1 MAKVIVSRKKY
12 FSFDYHRILLEIIG
26 FFILVFLLSA
36 SSAKAQETIKI
47 GVLSDGPYWSHQE
60 LMDSVHR
67 ELEKLVNGQFII
79 SYPKETFLNGDFDS
93 NKIKKYAQK
102 IAHRKDLNLILSL
115 GTEAGMVLAQIEP
128 LPVPVVAMSVF
139 LPISRELVYKE
150 TYHPKN
156 PNWTTSFDPD
166 LVIKISDLLPKLA
179 PFKKITLLCSYL
191 LCKPELNITEMIMST
206 GEEADLDS
214 EVVIISP
221 EDFEEKI
228 AQLDTSLV
236 FIPPLNGFAEP
247 QMISLYEELAK
258 KKILAYTDDGIY
270 GIKQGALVSLH
281 EKDFAKQGR
290 NYALK
295 ILDILN
301 GISPR
306 DMTVKDIETTKLTF
320 NLETARKINY
330 GIPLEFIDEARLF
343 GNEKL
348 KARLSFK
355 EAIQTALDQNYD
367 IKVQALIQNQAFQ
380 QMKIVQSDYF
390 PQVFSSLNY
399 SRIDDTR
406 ADVFPKPRGESK
418 FQLNLQ
424 QQLVNRELNKSIESA
439 KHGSDVEKKNL
450 EITNQDIIEQV
461 SIAYMDVLLG
471 KELVLIRREFL
482 NIIRE
487 NRDIAQLKFN
497 LKETGKSDVLRLD
510 IDLENARIELLNIQ
524 ETHFRS
530 LVRLN
535 NLLNLPRETEYEFEL
550 QPFSEGSYNNRK
562 KKFENFFRSGEE
574 FKIMRDYF
582 TEDTLKRSVE
592 LQSIEAS
599 IQQTQADR
607 EVVRSRFLPTA
618 EFNASWF
625 QQLQENSRSLTA
637 TEMGAYDDSY
647 EKGWMAEL
655 RMNIPIFLG
664 GSRFK
669 ELGQANAKIM
679 EFTNRKNNLKND
691 LSERARTGLY
701 NVYKNRRNADFS
713 IRNVISSKE
722 NLKLSEVSYREGD
735 LPVID
740 LLDSQTNLIQS
751 QITSISA
758 RYQFYS
764 SLFRL
769 FRIQGRTDLISDF
782 LEPATIESLR
792 EEMNQYLNQKM
803 GQKKTA
809 RDSLPVEETENK
821 GKVNP

>member
-1 MAKVIVSRKKY
+1 MVRVLGKKKY
-12 FSFDYHRILLEIIG
+12 LGFGFNRIFIKAIG
-26 FFILVFLLSA
+26 SVFLLSFLWN
-36 SSAKAQETIKI
+36 SSGNCQETIKI
-47 GVLSDGPYWSHQE
+47 GVLSDGPYWSHQK
-60 LMDSVHR
+60 LMNSVHK
-67 ELEKLVNGQFII
+67 ELTKLVNGEFTI
-79 SYPKETFLNGDFDS
+79 SYPKDAVLNGEYDS
-93 NKIKKYAQK
+93 EKIKTFAQK
-102 IAHRKDLNLILSL
+102 LANQKDLNLILSL

-139 LPISRELVYKE
+139 LPISRELVHKE

-166 LVIKISDLLPKLA
+166 LVLKVSELLPKLA
-179 PFKKITLLCSYL
+179 SFKKITLLCSHL
-191 LCKPELNITEMIMST
+191 LCKPELKIADMIRST
-206 GEEADLDS
+206 GEEAKLKS

-221 EDFEEKI
+221 DDFEEKI
-228 AQLDTSLV
+228 ARLDGSLV
-236 FIPPLNGFAEP
+236 FIPPLNGFGES
-247 QMISLYEELAK
+247 QMIRFYEQLAK
-258 KKILAYTDDGIY
+258 KKILAYTNDGIY
-270 GIKQGALVSLH
+270 GIKLGALVSLH
-281 EKDFAKQGR
+281 ETDFVKQGR

-295 ILDILN
+295 IFDILN

-306 DMTVKDIETTKLTF
+306 DITVKDIETTKLTF

-330 GIPLEFIDEARLF
+330 GIPLDFIDEARLF
-343 GNEKL
+343 GKAKL
-348 KARLSFK
+348 KARLTFN
-355 EAIQTALDQNYD
+355 EAIQTALDQNFD
-367 IKVQALIQNQAFQ
+367 IKIQALIQNQALQ

-390 PQVFSSLNY
+390 PQVSSSLNY
-399 SRIDDTR
+399 SRTDNTR
-406 ADVFPKPRGESK
+406 ADVQPKPRGETK
-418 FQLNLQ
+418 LQFNLS
-424 QQLVNRELNKSIESA
+424 QQLVNRELYKSIESA
-439 KHGSDVEKKNL
+439 KYGNAVEEKNL

-461 SIAYMDVLLG
+461 SLAYMDVLLG
-471 KELVLIRREFL
+471 EELVQIRREFL
-482 NIIRE
+482 NIIRK
-487 NRDIAQLKFN
+487 NRDIAKLKFD

-510 IDLENARIELLNIQ
+510 IDLENARIELTNIQ
-524 ETHFRS
+524 ESLFGS

-535 NLLNLPRETEYEFEL
+535 NLLNLPRETEYEFEFG
-550 QPFSEGSYNNRK
+550 PFSEDAYDNRQS
-562 KKFENFFRSGEE
+562 KFKNFFRSEKD

-582 TEDTLKRSVE
+582 TEDTLNRSVE

-599 IQQTQADR
+599 IQQTEADK

-625 QQLQENSRSLTA
+625 QQLQEDSRSLTA
-637 TEMGAYDDSY
+637 AERGAFDDSF
-647 EKGWMAEL
+647 EKGWLAEL
-655 RMNIPIFLG
+655 RLNIPIFLG

-669 ELGQANAKIM
+669 ELSQANSKIM
-679 EFTNRKNNLKND
+679 EFASRKNNLRND

-722 NLKLSEVSYREGD
+722 NLKLSEISYREGD

-769 FRIQGRTDLISDF
+769 FRIQGRTDLITDF
-782 LEPATIESLR
+782 LDPVKIELLR

-803 GQKKTA
+803 GQRIKSGK
-809 RDSLPVEETENK
+809 SLLPEETEDK
-821 GKVNP
+821 GINNQ